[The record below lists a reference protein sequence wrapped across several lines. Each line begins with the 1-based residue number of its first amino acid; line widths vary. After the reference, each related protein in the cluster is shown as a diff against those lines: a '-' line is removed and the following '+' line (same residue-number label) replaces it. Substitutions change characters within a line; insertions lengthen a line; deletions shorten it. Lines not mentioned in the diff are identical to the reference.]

1 MTRSLDPWTDRISR
15 SGSREPT
22 ARIVWPMSTVCV
34 RVCVANT
41 KSRGTGSR
49 ADVSEK
55 LRYGGVLVP
64 HVLTT
69 APAGEFTQP
78 TRCVT
83 VANVSD
89 DVDEYS
95 LVIIRSAI
103 PLPRSPTHTPHAH
116 TLRAQTKPRPFTRP
130 VTRSWHTMS
139 PGFLR
144 NSCLQENGM
153 YVDIRF
159 C

>member
-1 MTRSLDPWTDRISR
+1 
-15 SGSREPT
+15 
-22 ARIVWPMSTVCV
+22 MSTVCV
-34 RVCVANT
+34 RVCVANL

-64 HVLTT
+64 HARTT
-69 APAGEFTQP
+69 APVQWFGEFTQP

-116 TLRAQTKPRPFTRP
+116 ACARTSEAKTL
-130 VTRSWHTMS
+130 H
-139 PGFLR
+139 
-144 NSCLQENGM
+144 
-153 YVDIRF
+153 
-159 C
+159 